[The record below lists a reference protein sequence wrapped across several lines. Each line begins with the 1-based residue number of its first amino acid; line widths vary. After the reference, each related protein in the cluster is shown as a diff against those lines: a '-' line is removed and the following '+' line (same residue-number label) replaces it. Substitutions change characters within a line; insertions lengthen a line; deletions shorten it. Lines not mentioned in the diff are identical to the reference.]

1 MARDTKDD
9 NTHEQRP
16 KPDRRHGRETTCWW
30 PETTENPENEL
41 ARHAI
46 DKAGGEPGI
55 AVEMLKRATERV
67 TAGGCGK

>member
-1 MARDTKDD
+1 MAHDTKDE

-16 KPDRRHGRETTCWW
+16 KPGRRYGRQPIGLL